1 MIKIAILGSCHQ
13 INKENQIKTLFSFLK
28 NRNYYVIVEK
38 EFSEYLQSQFN
49 IDIIS
54 EVIVDNNFSAD
65 IALSIGGD
73 GTFLRTARF
82 VENKNIPILG
92 INAGRLGFLADIP
105 LNDINKAIEA
115 ITNRDFY
122 IEERTL
128 IQMEITNYDSEYI
141 KYGLNEVAILKN
153 YNSSMIT
160 IKVDI
165 DNNYLNSYE
174 ADGLIISTPTGS
186 TGYSLSVGGPIIEPS
201 CHNMVIS
208 PVAPHSLTT
217 RPLVISDNYTLKIN
231 TQSRVDSY
239 QVSIDGN
246 SYTLN
251 KNNTIIVK
259 KAPFKLS
266 VIKIKGHT
274 FYDTLRDKLMWGIDK
289 RI

>member
-1 MIKIAILGSCHQ
+1 MIKIAIFGSCHQ

-115 ITNRDFY
+115 ITNRDYY
-122 IEERTL
+122 IAERTL
-128 IQMEITNYDSEYI
+128 IQM
-141 KYGLNEVAILKN
+141 
-153 YNSSMIT
+153 
-160 IKVDI
+160 
-165 DNNYLNSYE
+165 
-174 ADGLIISTPTGS
+174 
-186 TGYSLSVGGPIIEPS
+186 
-201 CHNMVIS
+201 
-208 PVAPHSLTT
+208 
-217 RPLVISDNYTLKIN
+217 
-231 TQSRVDSY
+231 
-239 QVSIDGN
+239 
-246 SYTLN
+246 
-251 KNNTIIVK
+251 
-259 KAPFKLS
+259 
-266 VIKIKGHT
+266 
-274 FYDTLRDKLMWGIDK
+274 
-289 RI
+289 